1 MFHIIDLPTLHSF
14 EDALAHFNK
23 ITPIRGS
30 ELRPLCRT
38 TNGRRKKHVQIVHS
52 LHPAGDPREAVA
64 CRLYNT
70 DVVTF
75 YAGGDIVINT
85 GGYATPTTHS
95 FINNILWRHVEA
107 RTQKGFTVISVC
119 GDGPKAVLKA
129 PESQITIRLQN
140 GKVCFPDTRAGFT
153 AYYLKRAQYLLRQR
167 EIAPFRK
174 FARACAKMIDPKDYE
189 HSRSR
194 GRDIPAAARRTLH
207 DFMLDQESWHAA
219 LELLIPACRRKWTI
233 RLTGRG
239 SKFCSSQRPID
250 FYSTYS
256 AGPSRAEVNI
266 KRLNALLDSTIKYR
280 YAEELFEVREAKTP
294 FVNDNYKYLG
304 EGAL

>member
-1 MFHIIDLPTLHSF
+1 MFGNILDLPTLDSF
-14 EDALAHFNK
+14 EDALAHFKK

-85 GGYATPTTHS
+85 GGYASPTTHS

-107 RTQKGFTVISVC
+107 RRQKGFTVISVY

-129 PESQITIRLQN
+129 TESQITIRLQN
-140 GKVCFPDTRAGFT
+140 GRVWFPDTRAGFT
-153 AYYLKRAQYLLRQR
+153 AYYLKRTQYLLRQR
-167 EIAPFRK
+167 EIALFRK
-174 FARACAKMIDPKDYE
+174 FARACAKMVDPKDYE
-189 HSRSR
+189 HTSRSL
-194 GRDIPAAARRTLH
+194 GIDIPAAARRTLH

-219 LELLIPACRRKWTI
+219 LELLIPAC
-233 RLTGRG
+233 L
-239 SKFCSSQRPID
+239 
-250 FYSTYS
+250 YSTYS
-256 AGPSRAEVNI
+256 AGRFRVEVNI
-266 KRLNALLDSTIKYR
+266 KRLDALLDDAIKYR

>member
-1 MFHIIDLPTLHSF
+1 MFGNILDLPTLDSF
-14 EDALAHFNK
+14 EDALAHFKK

-85 GGYATPTTHS
+85 GGYASPTTHS

-107 RTQKGFTVISVC
+107 RRQKGFTVISVY

-129 PESQITIRLQN
+129 TESQITIRLQN
-140 GKVCFPDTRAGFT
+140 GRVWFPDTRAGFT
-153 AYYLKRAQYLLRQR
+153 AYYLKRTQYLLRQR
-167 EIAPFRK
+167 EIALFRK
-174 FARACAKMIDPKDYE
+174 FARACAKMVDPKDYD
-189 HSRSR
+189 SLPYRP
-194 GRDIPAAARRTLH
+194 ITVPVARRLH

-219 LELLIPACRRKWTI
+219 LELLMPACI
-233 RLTGRG
+233 
-239 SKFCSSQRPID
+239 
-250 FYSTYS
+250 YSTYS
-256 AGPSRAEVNI
+256 AGRGPSRVEVNI
-266 KRLNALLDSTIKYR
+266 KRLDALLDDAIKYR